1 MYFLGG
7 GGGINKNAFK
17 VHMKMLQEIY
27 AQKIIVYLYLIQT
40 NVEMTVF

>member
-27 AQKIIVYLYLIQT
+27 AQKIIVYLYLQT